1 MQMRKIVIKVSNLLD
16 KRGMTQKDLAEAT
29 GMTPTQ
35 ISVICRNVGT
45 GINKEHLA
53 KIADV
58 LGIKDLR
65 EIIDFE

>member
-1 MQMRKIVIKVSNLLD
+1 MRKIVIKVSNLLD
-16 KRGMTQKDLAEAT
+16 KRGMTQKDLSEAT

-35 ISVICRNVGT
+35 ISVICRNAGT

-58 LGIKDLR
+58 LGITDLR